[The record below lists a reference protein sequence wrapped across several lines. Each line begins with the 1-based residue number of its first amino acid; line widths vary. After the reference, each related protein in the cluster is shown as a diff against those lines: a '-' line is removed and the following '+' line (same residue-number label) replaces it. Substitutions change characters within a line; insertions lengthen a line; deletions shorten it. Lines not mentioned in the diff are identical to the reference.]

1 MLPLRQTAAARR
13 VFSRAPRLNH
23 RPFTRSSPALLSKH
37 SSLQLQPRPTART
50 YVSFT
55 NPSAFSFSSSSQ
67 AASGDLSELAKKDD
81 TVLTRLRAG
90 EGQLVDE
97 GYYDPDDKFNG
108 PPVSYDP
115 FRYPAELQP
124 HLPLAKLNAPSGRP
138 YTPNTTANIL
148 CRNHSTTKQ
157 LCHETRNG
165 EIFSMETFVIVYESA
180 NENDLVQSLEK
191 GQTFRGRVVFADD
204 RITHLAFDGHLF
216 SVSHD
221 PNGVHGT
228 ASLKEVVAV
237 LAETEREMLGIDP
250 KTAADI
256 LALHVDER
264 RNGITHDSSPTP
276 SPASAVPSS
285 SEFSPS
291 NDPDELAL
299 QQHLES
305 LSNSRK
311 QALAESRS
319 VLERVRAS
327 LDHLV
332 VDYDPEEGRQIF
344 GSDDFKYPAQHH
356 SLPLHTIDP
365 PSSYPYT
372 PNTSARILSPDDFEL
387 HELLNLSEDGKVVT
401 YDGIVRIFE
410 REDDGDLVTQMNKG
424 KTLRARL
431 IFADGRTTHLATD
444 GHVFSLSDQG
454 EGLDETVRLE
464 RVVGLLGKAE
474 REMLKIEPTLFESIY
489 TQHIAEYTER
499 HFKAHRRLTA
509 NDPPSPEE
517 LENTHLASV
526 PTIAE
531 WNLDPYTLINK
542 LPIWAACALDS
553 HPTVLSS
560 PAPVIGT
567 DEVVEKIEK
576 GEGLEFFVERAVAE
590 HGLPTDLD
598 LDGKGRWCEWIVRVR
613 SQSETAQNRE
623 IRAFIATI
631 HDDGLRAKT
640 ISIGGT
646 FVNLELLDGG
656 GYVVG
661 EEEEVSVGDLAGL

>member
-1 MLPLRQTAAARR
+1 MLPLKHTAAARR
-13 VFSRAPRLNH
+13 VFSRAPRLNY
-23 RPFTRSSPALLSKH
+23 ALLTKRC
-37 SSLQLQPRPTART
+37 SLQLQPRPTART
-50 YVSFT
+50 YVSST
-55 NPSAFSFSSSSQ
+55 NPPAFSFSSSTH
-67 AASGDLSELAKKDD
+67 AASGDLSQLAKKDD

-115 FRYPAELQP
+115 FRYPAQLQP
-124 HLPLAKLNAPSGRP
+124 HLPLAKIKTPSGRP

-180 NENDLVQSLEK
+180 NESDLQSLEN

-228 ASLKEVVAV
+228 ASLTQVVAV

-264 RNGITHDSSPTP
+264 RNGTTHDPSPTP
-276 SPASAVPSS
+276 SPSPSPASAIPPSS
-285 SEFSPS
+285 RPSNS

-299 QQHLES
+299 HHHLES

-319 VLERVRAS
+319 VLECVRAS

-332 VDYDPEEGRQIF
+332 VDYDPEENKQIF
-344 GSDDFKYPAQHH
+344 GSDKFTYPPQHH
-356 SLPLHTIDP
+356 SLPLHTIAP

-372 PNTSARILSPDDFEL
+372 PTTSARILSPDDYESR
-387 HELLNLSEDGKVVT
+387 EIRILSGDGKVVT

-410 REDDGDLVTQMNKG
+410 REDDGDFVTQMNKG

-431 IFADGRTTHLATD
+431 IFADGRITHLATD

-454 EGLDETVRLE
+454 AGLHATVRLE
-464 RVVGLLGKAE
+464 RVVGLLGKVE

-489 TQHIAEYTER
+489 TQHIAEYTEA
-499 HFKAHRRLTA
+499 KRRLTA
-509 NDPPSPEE
+509 DDPPSSPSKEPET
-517 LENTHLASV
+517 THPSSV

-531 WNLDPYTLINK
+531 WDLNPHTLINN
-542 LPIWAACALDS
+542 LPIWAACARDS
-553 HPTVLSS
+553 HPTVFAS
-560 PAPVIGT
+560 PAPPAIGT
-567 DEVVEKIEK
+567 DEVVARIEN
-576 GEGLEFFVERAVAE
+576 GEGLEFFVERAVGE
-590 HGLPTDLD
+590 DGLPAGLD
-598 LDGKGRWCEWIVRVR
+598 PDGKGRWCEWIVRVR
-613 SQSETAQNRE
+613 SRSETAQTPE

-631 HDDGLRAKT
+631 HDDGLCAKT

-646 FVNLELLDGG
+646 FVNLALLDGG

-661 EEEEVSVGDLAGL
+661 EEEEVGVGDLAGL

>member
-1 MLPLRQTAAARR
+1 MLPLKHTAAARR
-13 VFSRAPRLNH
+13 VFSRA
-23 RPFTRSSPALLSKH
+23 LLSKL

-50 YVSFT
+50 HLTFT
-55 NPSAFSFSSSSQ
+55 HPSALAFSSSSQ
-67 AASGDLSELAKKDD
+67 AASGHLSQLAKKDD

-115 FRYPAELQP
+115 FRYPAQLQP
-124 HLPLAKLNAPSGRP
+124 HLPLAKLRAPSGRP
-138 YTPNTTANIL
+138 YTPSTTANIL
-148 CRNHSTTKQ
+148 CRNHSTTRQ
-157 LCHETRNG
+157 LCHETRHG

-180 NENDLVQSLEK
+180 NESDLQSLEN
-191 GQTFRGRVVFADD
+191 GQTFRGRVVFADN

-228 ASLKEVVAV
+228 ASLKQVVAV

-264 RNGITHDSSPTP
+264 RNGTTHDSSPTP
-276 SPASAVPSS
+276 TPSPASSIPSS
-285 SEFSPS
+285 SDPSSS

-299 QQHLES
+299 QHHLES

-319 VLERVRAS
+319 VLDRVRAS

-332 VDYDPEEGRQIF
+332 VDYDPEGNKQIF

-372 PNTSARILSPDDFEL
+372 PNTSARILSPDDTES
-387 HELLNLSEDGKVVT
+387 HEIRNLSKDGKVVT

-410 REDDGDLVTQMNKG
+410 REDDGDFVTQMNNG

-431 IFADGRTTHLATD
+431 IFADGRITHLATD

-464 RVVGLLGKAE
+464 RVVGLLGKVE

-499 HFKAHRRLTA
+499 HSKAKAQAQRRLTA
-509 NDPPSPEE
+509 DDPPSPSPAPEE
-517 LENTHLASV
+517 ALENTHPSSV

-531 WNLDPYTLINK
+531 WNLNPHTLINN
-542 LPIWAACALDS
+542 LPIWAACALQN
-553 HPTVLSS
+553 HPAVFSS
-560 PAPVIGT
+560 PSPAAIGT
-567 DEVVEKIEK
+567 DEIVERIEK
-576 GEGLEFFVERAVAE
+576 GEGEGLEFFVERAVKE
-590 HGLPTDLD
+590 DGLPTRLD
-598 LDGKGRWCEWIVRVR
+598 PDGKGRWCEWIVRVR
-613 SQSETAQNRE
+613 SQSEAAQHPE

-631 HDDGLRAKT
+631 HDDGLCAKT

-661 EEEEVSVGDLAGL
+661 EEEEVGVGDLAGV